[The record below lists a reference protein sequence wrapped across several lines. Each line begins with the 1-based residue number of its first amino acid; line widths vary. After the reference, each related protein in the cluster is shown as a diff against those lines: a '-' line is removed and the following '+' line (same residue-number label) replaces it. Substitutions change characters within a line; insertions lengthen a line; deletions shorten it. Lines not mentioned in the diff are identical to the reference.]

1 MTVLQKIAW
10 LNLAVLAVVAIS
22 FVLLIPERGLA
33 GALNRLALS
42 SILFAAAWGALA
54 VVQALKRL
62 RRRIGGGGAEVEWDE
77 REEAV
82 YYKAAAWGFAAS
94 WIFIVLGIAWFLT
107 RYMELGAEGVTASE
121 LARVLG
127 IGFLV
132 LVAAFSLTVLA
143 AERAD
148 ARADG

>member
-1 MTVLQKIAW
+1 MTVLKKIAW
-10 LNLAVLAVVAIS
+10 LNLAVLAVVLIG
-22 FVLLIPERGLA
+22 FLLLIPERGLP

-42 SILFAAAWGALA
+42 SILFASAWGALA
-54 VVQALKRL
+54 VVRTVKRV

-94 WIFIVLGIAWFLT
+94 WMFI
-107 RYMELGAEGVTASE
+107 
-121 LARVLG
+121 VLG